1 MPPDPEVKIL
11 LVDDQPKNLLAIEAV
26 LAGDRWS
33 LVRADSGEEA
43 LRRILDDDFAVILMD
58 VQMPGMDGFETAGLI
73 RQRERSAYT
82 PIIFLTAYESSDS
95 QIFRGYALGAVDY
108 LFKPIVPAVLRSKV
122 SVFVD
127 LFLKTEQVRRQAEQ
141 LRDQQRREHE
151 QSLADERARW
161 EVQRLRAEA
170 AHEKQAA
177 ELMSRKADELARNV
191 ADRIR
196 AEEQLRDRARQ
207 LAAVVELG
215 QHALSDLDLT
225 ALLDVAAARA
235 AETLGVEYCRLIEF
249 DVHSHTFVMRSGVGW
264 GDDFEGWEPPGPEVE
279 SLLSF
284 TRKSA
289 EPVIVKDLRTETR
302 FAEPV
307 MLERFGIISGVSVLI
322 AGRDHPY
329 GALGV
334 FTRSRRAFNRDDV
347 HYLQSVANVLAASIQ
362 RRRDEAELASVR
374 DQLAIQLAD
383 MTRLHALGARL
394 SNNLELQS
402 VLEEVLAAVIGL
414 QGTDRGVLMLYDRE
428 NESMF
433 TAASAGFT
441 AEQLASTTESI
452 AEAMPGASITKIIS
466 GGIIIENMEAD
477 PIFSPHL
484 PTAFRA
490 GVKTICSTPLLTRQ
504 GELAG
509 AIATYFDQPHTP
521 CDRETRLVELY
532 ARQAAEF
539 IENARLYR
547 KIVEADRRKDE
558 FLAMLAHELR
568 NPLAP
573 VLNALHYLRNNDA
586 DPEALAQTRDIAE
599 RQVLH
604 LARLVDDLLD
614 VSRINSGKVQ
624 LRTEPIDVNSIL
636 AHAVEAARPIIEAR
650 RHEIHVH
657 VPDDPLIVKAD
668 AARLEQILT
677 NLLTNAA
684 KYTEPGGR
692 IDLSAERDETDAL
705 LRVRDNGLGIEPEV
719 ISHIFDLFTQEQR
732 SLDRSQGGLGIGLT
746 LVRRLVEMHGGQ
758 VVAESQGPGLGS
770 EFLVRLPLL
779 PALSILEDDESL
791 DPAQNSDQDS
801 SPLHILI
808 VDDNVDGARMLT
820 RLVQSWGHEVSLA
833 HDGPT
838 GLEIALAQP
847 IDVIVLD
854 IGLPEMDG
862 YQVAR
867 LVRERD
873 QANPIVLIALTGY
886 GQADDRRRS
895 TEAGIDH
902 HLVKPVDPPLLRK
915 LLERCRPLARQTSDT
930 APLIE
935 TGSQ

>member
-73 RQRERSAYT
+73 RQRERSALT
-82 PIIFLTAYESSDS
+82 PIIFVTAYESSDS
-95 QIFRGYALGAVDY
+95 QIYRGYALGAVDY

-141 LRDQQRREHE
+141 LRDQQQREYE
-151 QSLADERARW
+151 QSLAEERGRW
-161 EVQRLRAEA
+161 EMQRLRDEA

-177 ELMSRKADELARNV
+177 ELMARKADELARNV

-225 ALLDVAAARA
+225 ALLDGAVAHAV
-235 AETLGVEYCRLIEF
+235 ETLGVEFCRLIESNIEQN
-249 DVHSHTFVMRSGVGW
+249 DMIMRSGFGW
-264 GDDFEGWEPPGPEVE
+264 GDDFQGWGPSDPEQE
-279 SLLSF
+279 SLSTF

-289 EPVIVKDLRTETR
+289 GPVVVEDLRTEIR

-307 MLERFGIISGVSVLI
+307 LLERFGILSGVGVLI
-322 AGRDHPY
+322 AGRDYPY
-329 GALGV
+329 GTLEV
-334 FTRSRRAFNRDDV
+334 FTKTRRVFTKDDV
-347 HYLQSVANVLAASIQ
+347 HYLQSVANVLAAAIQ
-362 RRRDEAELASVR
+362 RRRDETELASVR

-383 MTRLHALGARL
+383 MIRLHALGARL

-414 QGTDRGVLMLYDRE
+414 QGADRGVLMLYDRE
-428 NESMF
+428 RDSMF

-441 AEQLASTTESI
+441 VGQLAST
-452 AEAMPGASITKIIS
+452 AEPLADGPPSGSITGIIS
-466 GGIIIENMEAD
+466 GGIIIEDMDDD

-484 PTAFRA
+484 PAAFRA
-490 GVKTICSTPLLTRQ
+490 GARTICSTPLLTRRS
-504 GELAG
+504 ELAG
-509 AIATYFDQPHTP
+509 TIATYFDQPHSP

-539 IENARLYR
+539 IENARLYS
-547 KIVEADRRKDE
+547 KIVDADRRKDE

-573 VLNALHYLRNNDA
+573 VLNALHYLRNGDA

-624 LRTEPIDVNSIL
+624 LRTAPIDIASTLV
-636 AHAVEAARPIIEAR
+636 HAVEAARPVIESR

-657 VPDDPLIVKAD
+657 APDAPLIVEAD
-668 AARLEQILT
+668 AARLEQVLT

-692 IDLSAERDETDAL
+692 IDLSAERDGTNAL
-705 LRVRDNGLGIEPEV
+705 LRVRDNGVGIEPEV
-719 ISHIFDLFTQEQR
+719 LSHVFDLFAQEQR

-746 LVRRLVEMHGGQ
+746 LVRRLVEMHGGR
-758 VVAESQGPGLGS
+758 VVAESKGPGLGS

-779 PALSILEDDESL
+779 SFEGPL
-791 DPAQNSDQDS
+791 DVEEPPEPTQDS
-801 SPLHILI
+801 NQDASPLRVLI
-808 VDDNVDGARMLT
+808 VDDNVDGARMLA
-820 RLVQSWGHEVSLA
+820 RLVESWGHDVAFA

-838 GLEIALAQP
+838 ALELAFVQP
-847 IDVIVLD
+847 TDVIVLD
-854 IGLPEMDG
+854 IGLPDMDG

-873 QANPIVLIALTGY
+873 QADPIVLIALTGY

-895 TEAGIDH
+895 AEAGIDH
-902 HLVKPVDPPLLRK
+902 HLVKPVDPPMLRK
-915 LLERCRPLARQTSDT
+915 LLERCRPIARQTSES
-930 APLIE
+930 APLVE
-935 TGSQ
+935 TGLQ